1 MSAIGRVARAG
12 TLRKVWLR
20 SSALSGSLRVTLPLG
35 VIALI
40 AASVWPAIY
49 PNNYYANVGVVA
61 LFYILL
67 GLGMDLLLGYGGLL
81 HAGFAAFYGA
91 GAYLMAYLLIH
102 WGVSFWAILP
112 LCVLTAAVLALLIG
126 VPGLRVSGLY
136 FVLVTL
142 AAGELFTIT
151 TGNVRAL
158 GSANGLFGLP
168 PASVFGHQVLTE
180 RAFYWMVLPVAV
192 LCLVIVRALATSR
205 LGLAWNCGRIDE
217 IAANALGVNVF
228 RGRLQITV
236 IAGALAGL
244 AGGFFAIH
252 QSAVSP
258 DSFSFNQS
266 ITVVLLV
273 ALGGMRSVPGLLLGV
288 GLIAVLP
295 EALRSFKD
303 YSLFAYGIAIAAL
316 IQFRPNGLMARQ
328 ERFARPAPLTPVPRN
343 GTSTVT
349 PRRTATLRLDAV
361 SKHFGGVQAAADVSF
376 EVHPHEI
383 VGLIGPNGAGKTTIL
398 NMIGGQLR
406 PDSGSL
412 HWGTTNLSRLP
423 AHRRAGLGIA
433 RTFQTP
439 RLFAE
444 LSILDN
450 LISAMEPSWQVGL
463 GRTVTR
469 STAARKEWKDAVAHA
484 LDTLAAVEPEL
495 IRRLKEPVG
504 GLPYGLLRKLEIARA
519 LMARPGL
526 LVLDEPAAGLNGVET
541 AQVGELL
548 TKLSSQGMAVLLVEH
563 DMDLV
568 MTVTNRLIVLDYGRI
583 LATGTPEEIQRDR
596 SVIDSYLG
604 VDDDDL
610 DQLVRQ

>member
-1 MSAIGRVARAG
+1 MSALTRVAAAG
-12 TLRKVWLR
+12 SVRDWWSRGSTW
-20 SSALSGSLRVTLPLG
+20 SGSLRVTLPVGL
-35 VIALI
+35 IAL
-40 AASVWPAIY
+40 AAAAAWPAIY

-61 LFYILL
+61 LFYVLL

-112 LCVLTAAVLALLIG
+112 LCVLTAAVLAFVIG

-151 TGNVRAL
+151 TGNVKAL

-180 RAFYWMVLPVAV
+180 RSFYWMVLPVAV
-192 LCLVIVRALATSR
+192 LCLILVRALATSR

-217 IAANALGVNVF
+217 IAANALGINVF

-316 IQFRPNGLMARQ
+316 IQVRPNGLMARR
-328 ERFARPAPLTPVPRN
+328 ERFARPALVPPAARS
-343 GTSTVT
+343 GACVVT
-349 PRRTATLRLDAV
+349 PARVETLRLTGIT
-361 SKHFGGVQAAADVSF
+361 KHFGGVHAASDVSL
-376 EVHPHEI
+376 EVAPHEI

-406 PDSGSL
+406 PDSGAL
-412 HWGTTNLSRLP
+412 HWGDIELSRLG
-423 AHRRAGLGIA
+423 AHRRARIGIA

-439 RLFAE
+439 RLFPE

-450 LISAMEPSWQVGL
+450 LVSAMEPSWRIGL
-463 GRTVTR
+463 GRTVAR
-469 STAARKEWKDAVAHA
+469 SAAARREWKSALVHAVE
-484 LDTLAAVEPEL
+484 TLTAVEPEL
-495 IRRLKEPVG
+495 VERLNDHVG

-519 LMARPGL
+519 LMSRPGL
-526 LVLDEPAAGLNGVET
+526 LVLDEPAAGLNAVET
-541 AQVGELL
+541 AEVGELL
-548 TKLSSQGMAVLLVEH
+548 MKLSVEGMAVLLVEH

-568 MTVTNRLIVLDYGRI
+568 MSVTNRLIVLDYGKVI
-583 LATGTPEEIQRDR
+583 AAGTPEEIRHNPT
-596 SVIDSYLG
+596 VIDSYLG
-604 VDDDDL
+604 VDDDEI